1 MEEKKGVK
9 RFADLDS
16 DKNKMEKKKKM
27 FRLLNFSLERD
38 DSIRDESDFEYKN
51 GVYAIVGNII
61 YVSEKPNLWL
71 PNEIYFRQKTDEEV
85 YEYIRIT
92 VYGKKINEVK
102 KVKTNCSNDEKELF
116 EFMKNRVDEIMDSLS
131 KFDEILNEE

>member
-1 MEEKKGVK
+1 
-9 RFADLDS
+9 
-16 DKNKMEKKKKM
+16 M

-61 YVSEKPNLWL
+61 YVSERPNLWL

-92 VYGKKINEVK
+92 VYGKQINEVK
-102 KVKTNCSNDEKELF
+102 TVKTNCSYNEKELF
-116 EFMKNRVDEIMDSLS
+116 DFMKKRVDEKMESLD
-131 KFDEILNEE
+131 KFDEMLNLEEREK